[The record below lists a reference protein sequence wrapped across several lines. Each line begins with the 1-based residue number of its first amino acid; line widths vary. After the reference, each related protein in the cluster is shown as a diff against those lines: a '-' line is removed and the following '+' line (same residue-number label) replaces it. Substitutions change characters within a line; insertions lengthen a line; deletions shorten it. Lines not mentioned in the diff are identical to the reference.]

1 MGFRA
6 LLHLRIA
13 LPILLALAGCGSDA
27 GTANLSLELESAG
40 FLASSTTLSFRLLDQ
55 DSGAAPVLQDQL
67 TVVHEQSLHVYVFD
81 EALQEFRHEHPS
93 FDGSQWVLPISLS
106 TNGNYRIYAQGRLT
120 SGQLDFTAGSSFVV
134 TGGSAAN
141 PTPPSLSSS
150 LTATDGTSRI
160 TLGSGPYSAGGSSK
174 IPVSFSRTDSSS
186 VSLGLYLGEYIH
198 AVFVPESGTPLT
210 HVHGMLEG
218 GAFHLRVSFPS
229 AGMYRGWI
237 QFKDGG
243 VLKTTAVAVQ
253 VQ

>member
-1 MGFRA
+1 MSFRA
-6 LLHLRIA
+6 RGLFLVA
-13 LPILLALAGCGSDA
+13 CTLASGLSGCGSDP
-27 GTANLSLELESAG
+27 GSANLSLELASAS
-40 FLASSTTLSFRLLDQ
+40 FSASSTTLAFRLLDQ
-55 DSGAAPVLQDQL
+55 DNGASPVGQDQL
-67 TVVHEQSLHVYVFD
+67 TVVHEQYLHVYVFD
-81 EALQEFRHEHPS
+81 EALLEFRHEHPS
-93 FDGSQWVLPISLS
+93 YDGNQWVLPLSLS
-106 TNGNYRIYAQGRLT
+106 VGGNYRIYAQGRIT
-120 SGQLDFTAGSSFVV
+120 SGQQDFTAGSSLVV
-134 TGGSAAN
+134 TGGSTAN
-141 PTPPSLSSS
+141 PTPPSLSST
-150 LTATDGTSRI
+150 LTATDGSSRI

-174 IPVSFSRTDSSS
+174 IPVSLSRTDSSS

-218 GAFHLRVSFPS
+218 GAFHLMVSFPA